1 MELTLFLTQVIGVYL
16 VLIGL
21 ICIVKRKMMMQAMGD
36 VVTNKSLLYVIAIIE
51 LIAGIS
57 LVISHNIWVWNYAVI
72 VTIVGWLMLI
82 EALAYLALPYSWVKK
97 IFRMF
102 NTKGWYVG
110 GGLAAVIL
118 GAYMV
123 AIGFGFMPV
132 V

>member
-1 MELTLFLTQVIGVYL
+1 MELTLFLTQVIGIYL

-57 LVISHNIWVWNYAVI
+57 LVISHNVWVWNYAVI

-82 EALAYLALPYSWVKK
+82 EALAYMALPYSWVKK

>member
-36 VVTNKSLLYVIAIIE
+36 VITNKSLLYVIAIIE

-72 VTIVGWLMLI
+72 VTIVGWLMLV
-82 EALAYLALPYSWVKK
+82 EALAYLALPYSWMKK

-110 GGLAAVIL
+110 AGLAAVIL

-132 V
+132 M

>member
-1 MELTLFLTQVIGVYL
+1 MELTLFLTQVIGIYL

-21 ICIVKRKMMMQAMGD
+21 ICIVKRKMMMHAMGD

-123 AIGFGFMPV
+123 AIGFGFIPV
-132 V
+132 M